1 MAAERQGERHS
12 LTANQARVQTA
23 RLAHRIESL
32 AEHRVGLDQ
41 AVAAISGR
49 YLDPEIWRHVFDSH
63 DPLDIVARNGLTGCY
78 STFVNNYIELLKTGV
93 YLTGMASRKRSRA
106 KETIDAVHQDGGIT
120 SEQAAHLHE
129 LFSFEG
135 RVQHASPD
143 IDADEVRKAVE
154 LLRAEVPNLIRSAVR
169 WLESS
174 GAYPRDPK

>member
-1 MAAERQGERHS
+1 MAAKRNGKQRS

-32 AEHRVGLDQ
+32 AEHRIGLDQ
-41 AVAAISGR
+41 AVESISGKR
-49 YLDPEIWRHVFDSH
+49 LDPDAWRHVFDSH
-63 DPLDIVARNGLTGCY
+63 DSLDIVARNGLTGCY
-78 STFVNNYIELLKTGV
+78 STFVNNYIELLKTGA

-106 KETIDAVHQDGGIT
+106 KETIDAVHQDGGLT

-143 IDADEVRKAVE
+143 IDADEVREAVE
-154 LLRAEVPNLIRSAVR
+154 LLRAEAPGLIRSAVK
-169 WLESS
+169 WLKSS
-174 GAYPRDPK
+174 GAYPQTS